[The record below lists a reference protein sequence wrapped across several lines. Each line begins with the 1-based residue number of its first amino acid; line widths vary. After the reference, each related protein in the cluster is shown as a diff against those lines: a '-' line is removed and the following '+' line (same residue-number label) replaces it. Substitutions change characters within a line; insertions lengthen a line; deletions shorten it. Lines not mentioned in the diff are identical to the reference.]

1 RVCLR
6 GQSRDTTSRAGG
18 TVTATVEVST
28 PGTTQPAPQ
37 QPAATLRKHAL
48 PHAAIGA
55 LVIAAAAT
63 RIAAHAV
70 GDEQAVALGTAT
82 TAFVIA
88 VVAATRVRRS
98 ALTRKIKRR
107 AYAFLAVAAA
117 WLTGVTATELTL

>member
-1 RVCLR
+1 
-6 GQSRDTTSRAGG
+6 
-18 TVTATVEVST
+18 
-28 PGTTQPAPQ
+28 
-37 QPAATLRKHAL
+37 AATLRKHAL

-117 WLTGVTATELTL
+117 WLTGVTATELTLGAIGLLMAVGYALALYWWHIHPIPAQVTMTAQQQA